1 MIRGA
6 ILTEN
11 KMTQNNM
18 TRSLAALLAA
28 AAIGL
33 PAAVGCSSAEA
44 PKTPQQVEK
53 ARLQHLET
61 SHREL
66 ESGGH

>member
-6 ILTEN
+6 IQTEN
-11 KMTQNNM
+11 KITQNNM
-18 TRSLAALLAA
+18 KRSLAVLLAA
-28 AAIGL
+28 VAIGL

-44 PKTPQQVEK
+44 PKTSQQVEE
-53 ARLQHLET
+53 ARIQHLET